1 MKVSH
6 FFVIGLLRFA
16 CSSSFAPAVSHRR
29 SRLNRSF
36 SRRSARKVRD
46 VVWVPTFHRRW
57 WDKMLRYRQSNAEG
71 LRSSISARVMA
82 VR

>member
-1 MKVSH
+1 
-6 FFVIGLLRFA
+6 
-16 CSSSFAPAVSHRR
+16 
-29 SRLNRSF
+29 
-36 SRRSARKVRD
+36 